1 MAEANV
7 DRVAADIKA
16 AAEAARRAEG
26 DVIVKW
32 KVFVSQGTQTPIFDY
47 ALNKFIGIG
56 SGKEVRRDVVD
67 LTTEPAAKKARR

>member
-1 MAEANV
+1 MANV

-16 AAEAARRAEG
+16 AAEAMRLAEG

-32 KVFVSQGTQTPIFDY
+32 KVFVSQGTQTSIFDY

-56 SGKEVRRDVVD
+56 PGKEVRSRKIID
-67 LTTEPAAKKARR
+67 LTEPAAKKSRR

>member
-47 ALNKFIGIG
+47 ALNKFIGI
-56 SGKEVRRDVVD
+56 
-67 LTTEPAAKKARR
+67 